1 MPSCK
6 CIDICMRGQC
16 IMMCCSTFDTHH
28 VGIVAIILHCD
39 IVNTLFSAVKLSIH
53 PVISLV
59 INCV

>member
-1 MPSCK
+1 
-6 CIDICMRGQC
+6 
-16 IMMCCSTFDTHH
+16 MMCCSTFDTHH